1 MENVTESCQTVMKT
15 SSKPF
20 LNYLILR
27 TSLNMYKK
35 TPLELSDGERSE
47 VEQHAQ
53 QQFTLETKILA
64 SQDARDVIIP
74 AQQLETAF
82 AEVRARYDDEAEFKD
97 DLHRNSLNIK
107 GFRAALYRELQV
119 TAILE
124 RVAARA
130 ETVSETDALNYY
142 HANEEKFNLPET
154 RTVRHILI
162 TINDDYEEN
171 HRDVARERILHL
183 SDRLKHH
190 PEQFTE
196 LAQRHSECPTALHGG
211 LLGRVHRGQ
220 LYAELDRI
228 LFLMH
233 EQQISQLIESEV
245 GFHILYCEKIHLP
258 AHIPFKEAYPKI
270 LEVLQKRQRTL
281 CQKTW
286 LAQFSQ
292 TELQ

>member
-1 MENVTESCQTVMKT
+1 MKA
-15 SSKPF
+15 SSKYF

-27 TSLNMYKK
+27 TALNVYKK
-35 TPLELSDGERSE
+35 SPLELSVAERSQ

-53 QQFTLETKILA
+53 QQFALETKILA
-64 SQDARDVIIP
+64 SKDATEVIIP
-74 AQQLETAF
+74 AQQLETAL
-82 AEVRARYDDEAEFKD
+82 AEVRARYDDEEEFNA
-97 DLHRNSLNIK
+97 DLAKNDLNLK

-130 ETVSETDALNYY
+130 ATVSESDVTHYY

-171 HRDVARERILHL
+171 RRDAARERILHL
-183 SDRLKHH
+183 LDRLKHD
-190 PEQFTE
+190 PAQFTD
-196 LAQRHSECPTALHGG
+196 LAQQHSECPTALQGG

-220 LYAELDRI
+220 LYPELDRI
-228 LFLMH
+228 LFFMR
-233 EQQISQLIESEV
+233 EQEISQVIESEV

-258 AHIPFKEAYPKI
+258 AHIPLKEAYPKI

-286 LAQFSQ
+286 LAQF
-292 TELQ
+292 T